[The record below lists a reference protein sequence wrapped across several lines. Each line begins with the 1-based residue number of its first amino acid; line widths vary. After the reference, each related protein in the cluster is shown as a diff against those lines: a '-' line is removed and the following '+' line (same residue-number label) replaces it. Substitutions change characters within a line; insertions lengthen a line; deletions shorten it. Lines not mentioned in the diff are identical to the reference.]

1 MRKLFGAFF
10 AIFLVA
16 APLALAQEATV
27 ITGTVTTKEDG
38 LPYPGATI
46 AIADL
51 ELSAKAGR
59 DGKYEIKIPARI
71 ARGRTVEL
79 RVVAPGLSAKTA
91 RVTLTPGAVTQD
103 FSMTLG
109 VSAQVTVGSRAAGA
123 EVEKAVP
130 VDIITQKQIEQASP
144 SGEMAQAIQKL
155 VPSFNF
161 PRTTI
166 SDGTDTTRPATIR
179 SLGPDQLLVLLNG
192 KRRHTSSLVNVNG
205 TVGRGSAGVDLNAI
219 PAQALDHIEVLRD
232 GAAAQYGSDAIAGVL
247 NLDLRSGPSP
257 FDLTV
262 TGGEMTHKDG
272 SLLDVNGNVG
282 IPVGSG
288 SINFTG
294 EFRRRNA
301 TNRAGDDPRAQG
313 SRDVI
318 TQPDT
323 RYGDPATSDV
333 LGFMNGVFPLSADG
347 TTSAYLFGGASYRY
361 ADSAGNFRRALQATN
376 WPTIYPNGFLPKIT
390 PTTIDYSATAGVR
403 GVLFGKWFW
412 DLSAQYG
419 RNEFDF
425 RVVDSLNV
433 SLGPSPTLNQT
444 SFDAGSLVFGQFVSN
459 LDITR
464 EFSVGLAGPLNVAFG
479 AEFRNERYRQ
489 IAGEKNSY
497 IDGGFKAQD
506 GGPGAPGAQ
515 VFPGFRPANEIDTN
529 RSDVA
534 AYADF
539 EADLTKKLRAG
550 AAVRFEHFTDFG
562 NSTNFKG
569 TLRYELLPWLIARGS
584 ASTGFRAPSLGQSYF
599 STVSTNFLN
608 ISGVNQPFDILTAR
622 VDSPVAQALGATSL
636 RPEDSVN
643 LGGGLVLSPDRR
655 FDLTADY
662 FNIAIKNRIVLSGN
676 FTGTALNPILQP
688 FGATG
693 VRFFTNAIDT
703 RTDGVE
709 VSGNYH
715 EDLGANGIMRLQVA
729 WAHAETSVTS
739 IAATP
744 PQLAAFQTVLF
755 DRLEVKRFECAQPKD
770 TVRATADWSSGPVG
784 VNVTATRYGSFCG
797 LGNGSGEAPFG
808 PGTALDQTFPSN
820 WLFDVE
826 LGWTLSHLRV
836 ALGAQNIGDVT
847 PDQVIFANSN
857 SGINRF
863 PNNSPYGYN
872 GRFIYSRV
880 SYRF

>member
-1 MRKLFGAFF
+1 MRKLFGAIFG
-10 AIFLVA
+10 IFLVA
-16 APLALAQEATV
+16 ALPALAQEATV

-38 LPYPGATI
+38 LPYPGATVSI
-46 AIADL
+46 AEL
-51 ELSAKAGR
+51 ELSAKAGK
-59 DGKYEIKIPARI
+59 DGKYELRIPAST
-71 ARGRTVEL
+71 AKGRTVEL
-79 RVVAPGLSAKTA
+79 RVVASGLAARTA
-91 RVTLTPGAVTQD
+91 RVSLTPGPVTQD
-103 FSMTLG
+103 FSMSLG

-123 EVEKAVP
+123 DVEKAVP
-130 VDIITQKQIEQASP
+130 VDILSQKQIEQASP
-144 SGEMAQAIQKL
+144 SGEMGQVIQKL

-192 KRRHTSSLVNVNG
+192 KRRHTSALVNVNG

-219 PAQALDHIEVLRD
+219 PAQALDHIELLRD

-247 NLDLRSGPSP
+247 NLNLRSSPSP

-262 TGGEMTHKDG
+262 TAGETTHRDG
-272 SLLDVNGNVG
+272 ALLDVSGNVG
-282 IPVGSG
+282 VPVGSG

-301 TNRAGDDPRAQG
+301 TNRAGEDTRAQG
-313 SRDVI
+313 ARDPI

-323 RYGDPATSDV
+323 RFGDPATSDV
-333 LGFMNGVFPLSADG
+333 LGFMNGVFPLSSDG
-347 TTSAYLFGGASYRY
+347 TTSAYIFGGASYRY

-390 PTTIDYSATAGVR
+390 PTTKDYSSTMGVR
-403 GVLFGKWFW
+403 GVLGSGWFW

-419 RNEFDF
+419 RNQFDF

-433 SLGPSPTLNQT
+433 SLGPSPVLNQKE
-444 SFDAGSLVFGQFVSN
+444 FDAGSLVFGQFVAN
-459 LDITR
+459 LDISR
-464 EFSVGLAGPLNVAFG
+464 AFAVGLAGPLNVAFG

-506 GGPGAPGAQ
+506 GSPGAPGAQ

-534 AYADF
+534 AYLDF
-539 EADLTKKLRAG
+539 ETDLTKRLRAG

-562 NSTNFKG
+562 DSTNFKG
-569 TLRYELLPWLIARGS
+569 TLRYEFTPSFVARGS

-599 STVSTNFLN
+599 STVSTNFLTIN
-608 ISGVNQPFDILTAR
+608 GVNQPFDILTAR
-622 VDSPVAQALGATSL
+622 VDSPVARALGATAL

-662 FNIAIKNRIVLSGN
+662 FNIQIKDRIVLSGN
-676 FTGTALNPILQP
+676 FTGAALNPILQP

-709 VSGNYH
+709 ITGNYH
-715 EDLGANGIMRLQVA
+715 DDLGPNGILRFQLS

-744 PQLAAFQTVLF
+744 PQLTAFQTTLF

-770 TVRATADWSSGPVG
+770 TVRATADWSSGPVN
-784 VNVTATRYGSFCG
+784 VNVTATRYGPFCSIVA
-797 LGNGSGEAPFG
+797 GSGEAPFG
-808 PGTALDQTFPSN
+808 PGTASDQSFPSA
-820 WLFDVE
+820 WLLDFE
-826 LGWTLSHLRV
+826 LGWTLSHFRV
-836 ALGAQNIGDVT
+836 AVGAQNLGDAT
-847 PDQVIFANSN
+847 PDQNLFANSN

>member
-1 MRKLFGAFF
+1 
-10 AIFLVA
+10 
-16 APLALAQEATV
+16 
-27 ITGTVTTKEDG
+27 
-38 LPYPGATI
+38 
-46 AIADL
+46 
-51 ELSAKAGR
+51 
-59 DGKYEIKIPARI
+59 
-71 ARGRTVEL
+71 
-79 RVVAPGLSAKTA
+79 
-91 RVTLTPGAVTQD
+91 
-103 FSMTLG
+103 
-109 VSAQVTVGSRAAGA
+109 
-123 EVEKAVP
+123 
-130 VDIITQKQIEQASP
+130 
-144 SGEMAQAIQKL
+144 
-155 VPSFNF
+155 
-161 PRTTI
+161 
-166 SDGTDTTRPATIR
+166 
-179 SLGPDQLLVLLNG
+179 
-192 KRRHTSSLVNVNG
+192 
-205 TVGRGSAGVDLNAI
+205 
-219 PAQALDHIEVLRD
+219 
-232 GAAAQYGSDAIAGVL
+232 
-247 NLDLRSGPSP
+247 
-257 FDLTV
+257 
-262 TGGEMTHKDG
+262 
-272 SLLDVNGNVG
+272 
-282 IPVGSG
+282 
-288 SINFTG
+288 
-294 EFRRRNA
+294 
-301 TNRAGDDPRAQG
+301 
-313 SRDVI
+313 
-318 TQPDT
+318 
-323 RYGDPATSDV
+323 
-333 LGFMNGVFPLSADG
+333 
-347 TTSAYLFGGASYRY
+347 
-361 ADSAGNFRRALQATN
+361 
-376 WPTIYPNGFLPKIT
+376 
-390 PTTIDYSATAGVR
+390 
-403 GVLFGKWFW
+403 
-412 DLSAQYG
+412 
-419 RNEFDF
+419 
-425 RVVDSLNV
+425 VDSLNV

-715 EDLGANGIMRLQVA
+715 EDLGSNGIMRLQVS

-847 PDQVIFANSN
+847 PDQVLFANSN
-857 SGINRF
+857 SGINRY